1 MYVSSAVSAPFLEA
15 MATASVETMWVADSA
30 MAEKRT
36 CDKSVS
42 NHLSSN
48 NLSKDLSQSTVYLN
62 FDPVV
67 ILLSM
72 CMPFIM
78 VSISVVISKLVAQAN

>member
-1 MYVSSAVSAPFLEA
+1 MYVSSAACAPFLEA
-15 MATASVETMWVADSA
+15 MATASVENLRVAGSA
-30 MAEKRT
+30 MAEERT
-36 CDKSVS
+36 CDKSV
-42 NHLSSN
+42 SN

-78 VSISVVISKLVAQAN
+78 LSISVCISKLVAQTN